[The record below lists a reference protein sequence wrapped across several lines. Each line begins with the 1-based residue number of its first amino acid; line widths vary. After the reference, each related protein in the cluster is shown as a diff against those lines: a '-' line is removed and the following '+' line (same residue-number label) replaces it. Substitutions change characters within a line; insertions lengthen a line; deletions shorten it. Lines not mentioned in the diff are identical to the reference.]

1 LELTISF
8 YILPKSARLC
18 YRHINQGERYQVMDM
33 KADGISY
40 KAEINAGYTNSPYP
54 IEYYFELRE
63 SPESARLYPGF
74 DETLTNPPY
83 FVVRQV

>member
-1 LELTISF
+1 
-8 YILPKSARLC
+8 
-18 YRHINQGERYQVMDM
+18 MDM

-40 KAEINAGYTNSPYP
+40 KAEINAEYTNSPYP

-74 DETLTNPPY
+74 DETLTNQPY